1 MENSFQDS
9 GSTHSQL
16 IGTKFLRSWNSS
28 EPKCLSRH
36 ICMELRSLIC
46 VSSCLSICWYHQPVC
61 VSVCLLQW
69 LCLSWPHQHRH
80 WVSLPLFLYVHMS
93 VCLCVCLYI
102 CLTVSSVWSLSV
114 LYLIVVC
121 VSFYPEQWLDGVC
134 PSCCP
139 PALSSPPSW
148 LSRPL
153 RLLEDI

>member
-36 ICMELRSLIC
+36 ICMELRSHLCVFMSVYLLISSTCLC
-46 VSSCLSICWYHQPVC
+46 VCLFVAMVVLVLAPPTPALSFSVTIFVCPHVCLS
-61 VSVCLLQW
+61 
-69 LCLSWPHQHRH
+69 
-80 WVSLPLFLYVHMS
+80 
-93 VCLCVCLYI
+93 VCLYI

-114 LYLIVVC
+114 LYVIVVC

-134 PSCCP
+134 PSRCP
-139 PALSSPPSW
+139 PALSSPS
-148 LSRPL
+148 
-153 RLLEDI
+153 LLAFQATPAPRRH